1 MKRFILPIVL
11 LFIAVSC
18 MNTHKK
24 TEPTITVT
32 IEPLRYFTEAIAGDK
47 FKIVSMVPE
56 GSNPETYDP
65 TPQQLVNLSKSKAY
79 LRIGYIGFEQ
89 SWIKKLQDNTPDVKF
104 YDTSTG
110 INLIHQ
116 KCSHTHAKGEDIN
129 YHGIEPHIWNSPDN
143 ARTIAGNIYNALSEI
158 DEKNSV
164 YYKQRTDSL
173 ILIIDKTEDKIR
185 ELIKKADKTFLI
197 YHPALTYFAREYG
210 LEQISIEEGGKE
222 PSPAHLQSL
231 IKTCKE
237 KKANIIFV
245 QQEFDK
251 RNAELIANELG
262 LEVIPINPLN
272 YNWPEEMINTAKALC
287 R

>member
-1 MKRFILPIVL
+1 MKRYLLPITL

-18 MNTHKK
+18 MDTDKK

-116 KCSHTHAKGEDIN
+116 KCSHTHTKGEDTN

-143 ARTIAGNIYNALSEI
+143 ARTIAQNIYNALSEI
-158 DEKNSV
+158 DEKNSL

-173 ILIIDKTEDKIR
+173 ILTIDETEDKIR
-185 ELIKKADKTFLI
+185 EFIKKADKTFLI

-210 LEQISIEEGGKE
+210 LEQISIEEEGKE